1 MHLFVYNHLFLGGL
15 NYVKVSRLGLD
26 AFVPQIAFLFEN
38 VLFVWTLLQFLKVVM
53 IGPVVIGPNG
63 IK

>member
-1 MHLFVYNHLFLGGL
+1 MHLLVYNHLFLRGL
-15 NYVKVSRLGLD
+15 NDVKVSRLGLN
-26 AFVPQIAFLFEN
+26 ALVSQIAFLFEN
-38 VLFVWTLLQFLKVVM
+38 VLFIWTFLQFLEVVM